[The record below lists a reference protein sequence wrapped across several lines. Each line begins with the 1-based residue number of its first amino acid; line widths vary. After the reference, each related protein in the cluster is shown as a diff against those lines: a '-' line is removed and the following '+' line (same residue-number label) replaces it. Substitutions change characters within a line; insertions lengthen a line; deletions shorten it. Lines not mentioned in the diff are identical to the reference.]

1 MCVSSLSSVGNG
13 IRQVNLNQERRG
25 SAAIGNGAVSRN
37 ANLDGAQRTICRSHR
52 YPALGRETCA
62 MVAAEEVPTPRLP
75 INAGPL
81 MGAGALKGAVGALIV
96 DQHCVSAPSREVQRL
111 TVGKV

>member
-13 IRQVNLNQERRG
+13 IQWVYRG
-25 SAAIGNGAVSRN
+25 EEQQASAAIGNGAVGRN
-37 ANLDGAQRTICRSHR
+37 ADLDSAQWLVCWSHR
-52 YPALGRETCA
+52 DPAFRREACA
-62 MVAAEEVPTPRLP
+62 MVATQEVTTPRLP

-96 DQHCVSAPSREVQRL
+96 DQYCVSTPRREVQRL
-111 TVGKV
+111 TVG